1 MQIPRFTSSK
11 PSEFAFASDE
21 KSIRRP
27 TTSFARRCRK
37 NVRKGFQ
44 ASSEGS
50 QMLCLMTVAAGLT
63 VNRNVN
69 ESAFPFHMDQPTR
82 LISFLVMRLTLH
94 LTHLRALE

>member
-1 MQIPRFTSSK
+1 
-11 PSEFAFASDE
+11 
-21 KSIRRP
+21 
-27 TTSFARRCRK
+27 
-37 NVRKGFQ
+37 
-44 ASSEGS
+44 
-50 QMLCLMTVAAGLT
+50 MLCLMTVAAGLT